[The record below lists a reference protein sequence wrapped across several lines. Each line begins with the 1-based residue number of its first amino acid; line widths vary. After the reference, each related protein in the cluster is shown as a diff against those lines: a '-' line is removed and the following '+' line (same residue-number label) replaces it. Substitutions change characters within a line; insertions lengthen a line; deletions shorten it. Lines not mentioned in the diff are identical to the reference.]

1 MHRTAEMDVKRPD
14 HMLFSPES
22 FLDENR
28 AVICQDCYER
38 ADGSNRDAVQK
49 AVSDAVMDGV
59 GMYKTEYVSP
69 QQFNRDIVEAC
80 ANAGGVGQ
88 PAGQG
93 VYTQE
98 GQRKLAEQA
107 KSLDVPVA
115 RAKLEMP
122 TEYEHDRFMI
132 DYLVSDGSDGDS
144 IQFALNKFVERRN
157 AKL

>member
-1 MHRTAEMDVKRPD
+1 MHKPHDFQNMPNQHWAESSQ
-14 HMLFSPES
+14 HG
-22 FLDENR
+22 NR
-28 AVICQDCYER
+28 AAICQECYER
-38 ADGSNRDAVQK
+38 ADGSNNTAMQKAMRDAVLG
-49 AVSDAVMDGV
+49 GV

-69 QQFNRDIVEAC
+69 QQFDRGVIESS
-80 ANAGGVGQ
+80 ANSGAVGQ
-88 PAGQG
+88 AAGQG
-93 VYTQE
+93 VQTEE

-144 IQFALNKFVERRN
+144 IQFALDKFVERRN